1 MITARTILQDTSPTI
16 ACTDAPDGASLDPST
31 DRELHIEAVH
41 HLLASTWPATVEA
54 PDPDVLHA
62 VARALIAGGTP
73 IPAVPTAQV
82 AGRLLAEALSDARAA
97 HTRAVADHATADSAW
112 HAFRADV
119 RHRAAQAVDDGHI
132 CLEGTNRAL
141 SEFDIEALRR
151 EYRVTMCV
159 TVCVTVSASNKDSAY
174 DTADYEIRNA
184 RYGTDADVDV
194 YDVDYLSA
202 EANDDLDN

>member
-1 MITARTILQDTSPTI
+1 MITASNVLQDTSPTI
-16 ACTDAPDGASLDPST
+16 ACTDAPDAASLDAST

-41 HLLASTWPATVEA
+41 HLLASTWPPTVEA
-54 PDPDVLHA
+54 REPDVLHA
-62 VARALIAGGTP
+62 VAQALVAGGTP
-73 IPAVPTAQV
+73 IAAVPTARV
-82 AGRLLAEALSDARAA
+82 AGRLLAEALNDARAA
-97 HTRAVADHATADSAW
+97 HTRAVADHAAADSAW

-141 SEFDIEALRR
+141 SEFDI
-151 EYRVTMCV
+151 

-184 RYGTDADVDV
+184 RYGTDAEVDV

-202 EANDDLDN
+202 EADDDLDN